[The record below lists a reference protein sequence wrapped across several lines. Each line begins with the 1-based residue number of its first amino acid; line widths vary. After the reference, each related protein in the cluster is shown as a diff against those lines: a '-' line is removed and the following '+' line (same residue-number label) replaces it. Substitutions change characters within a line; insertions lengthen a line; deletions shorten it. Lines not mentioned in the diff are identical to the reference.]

1 VVEKWIWAY
10 RIPMLQCFKH
20 FDRDTQTRTML
31 TGYRARV
38 SGGIEESPPG
48 GTWPLGTLP
57 DASFKLS
64 SP

>member
-1 VVEKWIWAY
+1 MDLDLPHPNAPV
-10 RIPMLQCFKH
+10 LQH

-38 SGGIEESPPG
+38 SGGIERSPPG
-48 GTWPLGTLP
+48 GTWPSDTLP